1 MAMVKSLVMA
11 FVEFVEF
18 VNCKQLRAFVIH
30 VRSWVL
36 ECFTPAKAQTASTGK
51 MQMIR
56 TLIEATKLF
65 NNIPPLRQVP

>member
-1 MAMVKSLVMA
+1 MAMVKLLVMA
-11 FVEFVEF
+11 FVEFV
-18 VNCKQLRAFVIH
+18 KQLVEFVIH
-30 VRSWVL
+30 VISWVL

-56 TLIEATKLF
+56 TLIEAMKLF